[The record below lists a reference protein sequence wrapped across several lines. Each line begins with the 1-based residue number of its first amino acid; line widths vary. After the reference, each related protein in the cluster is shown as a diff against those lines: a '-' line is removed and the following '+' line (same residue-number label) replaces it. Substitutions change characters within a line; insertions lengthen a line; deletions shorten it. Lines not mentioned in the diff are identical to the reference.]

1 MSSAFTYTSEYVL
14 DKAYFEECF
23 TQSVDPKIPPK
34 QYLKTA
40 IFAIIGLGILLLD
53 NVSQLAVSSK
63 ETYYLGYF
71 FIGLAVVE
79 WLSIRFKKTWWLW
92 RQMMSKAAGDTV
104 TLVIDDQGIHSQ
116 STHVNQQIL
125 WTEVYR
131 ISQTDAGFLI
141 ALQKSTTYLSK
152 RCLDAAS
159 IEFITS
165 KQS

>member
-23 TQSVDPKIPPK
+23 TQSVSPKMPPK

-116 STHVNQQIL
+116 STHVNQHIL